1 MLLWLQMSMLSPRLQ
16 LKVSQKQILTPGLV
30 QMVTVLQLNRLEL
43 KDMITQE
50 IAENPVLEESADGVE
65 ELTPEEV
72 QAYLESERTSEPSD
86 QTILETVN
94 GAAAAEPGVAADG
107 TEAAAG
113 FDYDGV
119 APATMEATATAPAI
133 EVDAPAADPIT
144 EQKTDKDPFDEI
156 DFGTFFEEYL
166 DPGYKSPASEN
177 VEKPSFETFLS
188 SPITLADHLHSQLS
202 VLVMSEDVRD
212 AAANI
217 IGNLDENGY
226 LTATLEEIAES
237 GQHSIEEVQEGL
249 RIVHSLDPAGVGAKD
264 VRECLLLQIE
274 SRNGRGGVAWQ
285 IVADHLKLLETR
297 QIKEIAKVLGRPMEH
312 IQVALDVIRHLDPY
326 PGLRYSD
333 QGARQIEP
341 DVYIFKEGDD
351 YIIQLNDDD
360 LPQLRLNAQYRKML
374 DRDHEP
380 NKEIRNYVKD
390 RYAAAIQLIK
400 NIEQRK
406 QTILKVCQSIVRRQL
421 EFLEHGIDQLKPMMI
436 KEVAEEIGVH
446 PSTVSR
452 AVASKYAD
460 TPQGVF
466 ELRYFFSE
474 AVQGI
479 AGSGTPL
486 LILKRRVKKM
496 IEEEDAQHPLTD
508 EQITAR
514 LKSEGIDV
522 TRRTVAKYREDM
534 KIPST
539 HQRRTRN

>member
-1 MLLWLQMSMLSPRLQ
+1 MSMLSPRLQ

-50 IAENPVLEESADGVE
+50 IAENPVLEESVDGIE
-65 ELTPEEV
+65 DLTPEEM
-72 QAYLESERTSEPSD
+72 QAYLEAERVEPSD
-86 QTILETVN
+86 KTILE
-94 GAAAAEPGVAADG
+94 AANGVAATEIEQDG
-107 TEAAAG
+107 GGESAES
-113 FDYDGV
+113 F
-119 APATMEATATAPAI
+119 
-133 EVDAPAADPIT
+133 T
-144 EQKTDKDPFDEI
+144 EQEVEPGDGFQSDGAVATQAAEAGVVEPKADKDPFDEI
-156 DFGTFFEEYL
+156 DFGSFFDDYL
-166 DPGYKSPASEN
+166 DPGYKSPSSES

-188 SPITLADHLHSQLS
+188 SPVTLADHLHSQLA

-212 AAANI
+212 AADNI
-217 IGNLDENGY
+217 IGNLNENGY
-226 LTATLEEIAES
+226 LTATLEEIADS
-237 GQHSIEEVQEGL
+237 GQHSMAEVQEGL
-249 RIVHSLDPAGVGAKD
+249 RIVQSLDPAGVGAKD

-274 SRNGRGGVAWQ
+274 SRNGKDGVAWQ
-285 IVADHLKLLETR
+285 IVANHLKLLETR
-297 QIKEIAKVLGRPMEH
+297 QIKEIAKQLGRPLEH
-312 IQVALDVIRHLDPY
+312 VQIALDVIRHLDPY

-333 QGARQIEP
+333 QGARQVEP
-341 DVYIFKEGDD
+341 DVYIFKEGDE

-374 DRDHEP
+374 DRDQEP
-380 NKEIRNYVKD
+380 SKEIRNYVKD

-406 QTILKVCQSIVRRQL
+406 QTILKVCQSIVRRQMD
-421 EFLEHGIDQLKPMMI
+421 FLEHGIDQLKPMMI

-474 AVQGI
+474 AVQGT
-479 AGSGTPL
+479 AGSATPL
-486 LILKRRVKKM
+486 LILKRSVKKM
-496 IEEEDAQHPLTD
+496 IEEEDSQHPLTD

-539 HQRRTRN
+539 HQRRVRA

>member
-1 MLLWLQMSMLSPRLQ
+1 MSMLSPRLQ

-72 QAYLESERTSEPSD
+72 QAILESERTSEPSD

-94 GAAAAEPGVAADG
+94 GAAAAEPGIAPDG

-119 APATMEATATAPAI
+119 AAAPVETVTTSPAT
-133 EVDAPAADPIT
+133 EVDAPAADTPT
-144 EQKTDKDPFDEI
+144 EKTDKDPFDEI
-156 DFGTFFEEYL
+156 DFGTFFDEYL
-166 DPGYKSPASEN
+166 DPGYKSPASES

-188 SPITLADHLHSQLS
+188 SPVTLADHLHSQLS

-237 GQHSIEEVQEGL
+237 GQHSIGEVQEGL
-249 RIVHSLDPAGVGAKD
+249 RIVQSLDPAGVGAKD

-274 SRNGRGGVAWQ
+274 SRNGRNGVAWQ

-297 QIKEIAKVLGRPMEH
+297 QIKELAKVLGRPMEH
-312 IQVALDVIRHLDPY
+312 IQIALDVIRHLDPY

-341 DVYIFKEGDD
+341 DVYIFKEGDE

-374 DRDHEP
+374 DRDQEP

-539 HQRRTRN
+539 HQRRTRD